1 MSNFVCSITNALRS
15 SESSSNRLCAI
26 SHFNYFYSF
35 TLLLCIKSE
44 SINKILCPQVH
55 FLFTATFFACILK
68 RINHLSKHDCLL
80 YLLEDTELTEKKK
93 VIKRKLRNIF
103 KCQYYTFAS
112 TLDLGTDK
120 TIWHSPRQDS
130 GDEFEQSTHYLL
142 QKLENLRDYKRTLY
156 FNFLK
161 F

>member
-1 MSNFVCSITNALRS
+1 MNLSTRS
-15 SESSSNRLCAI
+15 SVHRSIFFS
-26 SHFNYFYSF
+26 
-35 TLLLCIKSE
+35 LLL
-44 SINKILCPQVH
+44 
-55 FLFTATFFACILK
+55 FFACILK

-156 FNFLK
+156 FNFFKILNNK
-161 F
+161 VLNETLNKHFISDKQCSIIKINALCVNKKEKKP